1 MILMSKLNYCSVKRA
16 HTTYIKMQVA
26 ASGANIIGTLSNKTK
41 QKHTRLYFYYVSYFF
56 FAFNCIENSL

>member
-41 QKHTRLYFYYVSYFF
+41 KNTQDFIFTMFLISF
-56 FAFNCIENSL
+56 SLLIA